1 MRTLTLLFACA
12 LLSVCWSMGGESTLP
27 DRPPHVVMKRDLA
40 AVLLRRRRAPDRS
53 AHFSWKEVCELNEA
67 CDDMADTAGIV
78 AAYTAYYGP
87 VPF

>member
-1 MRTLTLLFACA
+1 
-12 LLSVCWSMGGESTLP
+12 
-27 DRPPHVVMKRDLA
+27 MKRDLA
-40 AVLLRRRRAPDRS
+40 AVLLRRRRATGQLSPLQMESLR
-53 AHFSWKEVCELNEA
+53 EVCELNEA